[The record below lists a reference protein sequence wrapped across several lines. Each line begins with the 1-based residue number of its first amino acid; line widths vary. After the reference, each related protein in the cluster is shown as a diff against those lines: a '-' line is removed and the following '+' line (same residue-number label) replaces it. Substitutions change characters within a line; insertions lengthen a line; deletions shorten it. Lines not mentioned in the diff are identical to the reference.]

1 MTASCDFRVRRKT
14 VSNNRKPSTEELRD
28 DLLKDH
34 WMWTYSWRG
43 VSLAFLERGYEV
55 PRAAILSIMRD
66 IAHKHDP
73 PDTENL
79 PNSRCKSCGM
89 RIVWGKQNGRAHPL
103 DPKILNVLT
112 AEGKLVR
119 GRESHFVSCP
129 NAKEHRSNQ

>member
-1 MTASCDFRVRRKT
+1 MS
-14 VSNNRKPSTEELRD
+14 SKPTEQLRD

-43 VSLAFLERGYEV
+43 VKLEHLEKGYGV
-55 PRAAILSIMRD
+55 PSAEILSILRD

-73 PDTENL
+73 PDTDKL
-79 PNSRCKSCGM
+79 PNSRCNSCGM
-89 RIVWGKQNGRAHPL
+89 RIIWGKLNGKAHPL

-112 AEGKLVR
+112 AEGELVQ

-129 NAKEHRSNQ
+129 NAKAHRR